1 MISGSSESL
10 KTCPIKIVT
19 LQDCENFNRDLIAS
33 IRMAEVNSRNQ
44 YIAAFSGN

>member
-1 MISGSSESL
+1 MINGSSESL

-33 IRMAEVNSRNQ
+33 RMAEVNTRNQ
-44 YIAAFSGN
+44 YIAALSGN